1 MLSNPAP
8 WVVPWLRHD
17 PRFERQV
24 QLATAKV
31 LEKVALKSQRRLGA
45 LLNGF
50 CERKDNIFDFSLKGM
65 ANVLYHALTPLPFPG
80 CLAKLSRSIQRLR
93 MDCGSYLYIPW
104 SASTSKDWS
113 SSGLPLVLARPGS
126 QFFKF
131 FLSGQ
136 VAFVHD
142 SSCFFTVPELCLAR
156 SRWSSQRTSPKHPS
170 PLTMWNMILSW
181 SPPDEISRA
190 SKILNKHKHQW
201 PACNF
206 DVWSVCQ

>member
-17 PRFERQV
+17 PWFEQQV

-31 LEKVALKSQRRLGA
+31 LEKVALKSQRRLA
-45 LLNGF
+45 AVLNGF
-50 CERKDNIFDFSLKGM
+50 CEGKDNIFDFSLKGM
-65 ANVLYHALTPLPFPG
+65 LMYQISSFDTFTFSWMSCG
-80 CLAKLSRSIQRLR
+80 LAKLSRSIQRLR

-126 QFFKF
+126 QFFKVF
-131 FLSGQ
+131 F
-136 VAFVHD
+136 VW
-142 SSCFFTVPELCLAR
+142 SSCIYPWLLVAR

-170 PLTMWNMILSW
+170 PSTMWNMILSW

-190 SKILNKHKHQW
+190 SKILNTHI
-201 PACNF
+201 
-206 DVWSVCQ
+206 